1 MLVASRIKWA
11 LASRWDDNLEGNGTL
26 DLIRCTHCV
35 ELDTVD
41 RIHVGHHT
49 DEVDDGVLDNDDL

>member
-1 MLVASRIKWA
+1 MASTIKWA

-26 DLIRCTHCV
+26 DLIRTHCV

-49 DEVDDGVLDNDDL
+49 DEVLDDDVLDNDDL